1 MPTKIS
7 YASAATWVIKEQC
20 MIAFQMYT
28 CVLSQKAFHYIC
40 RQYDYGSNKVIPHT
54 VQNGSDASS
63 ASGNPDTADKVS
75 FSGGIHMLRALC
87 TVCASGSVY
96 IGTARTSCIAKQ
108 CRRLSFVN
116 AWLGVFVY
124 LQLLK

>member
-1 MPTKIS
+1 
-7 YASAATWVIKEQC
+7 

-28 CVLSQKAFHYIC
+28 CVLSQKALLHIC

-75 FSGGIHMLRALC
+75 ITGGLDMLRALC
-87 TVCASGSVY
+87 TVYALDHFVQ
-96 IGTARTSCIAKQ
+96 TALYSNVARF
-108 CRRLSFVN
+108 LF
-116 AWLGVFVY
+116 
-124 LQLLK
+124 

>member
-1 MPTKIS
+1 MGTKIS
-7 YASAATWVIKEQC
+7 YAWVIKEQC

-28 CVLSQKAFHYIC
+28 CVLSQKALLHIC

-75 FSGGIHMLRALC
+75 ITGGLDMLRALC
-87 TVCASGSVY
+87 TVYALDHFVQ
-96 IGTARTSCIAKQ
+96 TALYSNVARF
-108 CRRLSFVN
+108 LF
-116 AWLGVFVY
+116 
-124 LQLLK
+124 